1 MKRDFGIFQVGLKI
15 LLKKGNKMLVLRT
28 DDGYV
33 DLPGGR
39 IDNVEY
45 ESPVEKTIAREIREE
60 LGSVRYALGRPLFT
74 YRRYSPK
81 YKARIF
87 VLVYEA
93 DYVSGTIRLS
103 NEHISHEWIKIGTFP
118 FTGKDFVDEEVYR
131 MFKNYFKT
139 IS

>member
-60 LGSVRYALGRPLFT
+60 LGSVRYTLGRPLFT

-81 YKARIF
+81 CKARIF

-103 NEHISHEWIKIGTFP
+103 DEHIFHEWIGIGTFP
-118 FTGKDFVDEEVYR
+118 FTGKDFVDEEIHR
-131 MFKNYFKT
+131 LFKKHFKT